1 MSATTTRSTRSRS
14 THFDV
19 AILGGGKAGN
29 LLARQIRRQV
39 PSASVVLLEKSLER
53 SFKVGESTVDVC
65 GKYLTKRLGLSTY
78 LYDQQLPKNGLRFFF
93 DREDKTGAL
102 DQLSEIGTSGLI
114 PFPSFQLDRARF
126 ETDLLRMNIE
136 AGVDV
141 RLGVRVASIETSAG
155 EPHRIALEED
165 GTSAGAITARWAL
178 DASGRSSVIA
188 RSRGLRTQSALTNSA
203 AWGRYRGVADLD
215 DIGPESF
222 HARVRHTSRVLSTTH
237 FCYPGYWIWF
247 IPLGRGVTSVGVV
260 MRKGDFRA
268 ELRTSEGLNAFL
280 RTHAA
285 VARLLEKAETIDTM
299 SFGQLAYGTTRFA
312 DARERWA
319 LIGEAA
325 AFTDPLYSPGG
336 DYIAL
341 ENDWATDLVRRD
353 LAGENVDALSKRA
366 ELYERALLIRLD
378 STLLLYDGLYGT
390 LGSFELF
397 ASKWDLDTAC
407 YLNLWVEPYLLDR
420 HLDLGAVQR
429 EVDTKHT
436 VLGVLRTFRHVFM
449 DAERELRS
457 QGRFF
462 EKNLGH
468 AVLDPAVRFLQP
480 DFGTLAS
487 ERRQLPRVRDALQLV
502 LDEVRVKLGRSR
514 SPEPVPFSTFTLGR
528 PIA

>member
-1 MSATTTRSTRSRS
+1 MSAA
-14 THFDV
+14 FDV
-19 AILGGGKAGN
+19 AILGGGKAGS
-29 LLARQIRRQV
+29 LLARQLRRQV
-39 PSASVVLLEKSLER
+39 PSASIVVIEKSRER

-65 GKYLTKRLGLSTY
+65 GKYLTKRLGLSSY
-78 LYDQQLPKNGLRFFF
+78 LYDAQLPKNGLRFFF

-102 DQLSEIGTSGLI
+102 DALSEIGVSGLI

-126 ETDLLRMNIE
+126 EADLLRMN
-136 AGVDV
+136 AAGGVDV
-141 RLGVRVASIETSAG
+141 RIGVRVAGVTLGASG
-155 EPHRIALEED
+155 ERHEIALEAEGVAA
-165 GTSAGAITARWAL
+165 GTITARWVV
-178 DASGRSSVIA
+178 DATGRSSLIA
-188 RSRGLRTQSALTNSA
+188 RARGLRTESPLTNSA

-222 HARVRHTSRVLSTTH
+222 HARVRHTSRVLSTNH

-247 IPLGRGVTSVGVV
+247 IPLGRGSTSVGVV
-260 MRKGDFRA
+260 MRKGDFRP
-268 ELRTSEGLNAFL
+268 ELRSEAGLDAFL
-280 RTHAA
+280 RSHTA
-285 VARLLEKAETIDTM
+285 VARLMKDAQAIDTM
-299 SFGQLAYGTTRFA
+299 SFGQLAYGTTRFV

-319 LIGEAA
+319 LVGEAA

-336 DYIAL
+336 DYIAI
-341 ENDWATDLVRRD
+341 ENDWVTDLVRRD
-353 LAGENVDALSKRA
+353 LAGEEAGALAKRA
-366 ELYERALLIRLD
+366 ALYEQALLHRLD

-420 HLDLGAVQR
+420 HLDLGALQR
-429 EVDTKHT
+429 ELDARPAT
-436 VLGVLRTFRHVFM
+436 LGILRTFRHVFQ
-449 DAERELRS
+449 DAERELRA

-468 AVLDPAVRFLQP
+468 VVLDPAIRFLNP
-480 DFGTLAS
+480 EFGTAAS

>member
-1 MSATTTRSTRSRS
+1 MSAT
-14 THFDV
+14 FDV

-39 PSASVVLLEKSLER
+39 PDASVVMIEKSRER

-102 DQLSEIGTSGLI
+102 EELSEIGTSGLI

-126 ETDLLRMNIE
+126 EEDLLRMNVE
-136 AGVDV
+136 SGVDL
-141 RLGVRVASIETSAG
+141 RIGVRVAEVELGAAG
-155 EPHRIALEED
+155 EAHEIALEE
-165 GTSAGAITARWAL
+165 GGVAAGSIRARWVV
-178 DASGRSSVIA
+178 DATGRSSVLA
-188 RSRGLRTQSALTNSA
+188 RARGLRTDAALHNSA
-203 AWGRYRGVADLD
+203 AWGRYRHVADLD
-215 DIGPESF
+215 DVGPEAF
-222 HARVRHTSRVLSTTH
+222 HARVRHTSRVLSTNH
-237 FCYPGYWIWF
+237 FCYPGYWIWL

-260 MRKGDFRA
+260 MRKEDFRP
-268 ELRTSEGLNAFL
+268 ELRSEAGLDAFL
-280 RTHAA
+280 RSHTA
-285 VARLLEKAETIDTM
+285 VAGLMKNAEAIDTM
-299 SFGQLAYGTTRFA
+299 SFGQLAYGTKRFV

-319 LIGEAA
+319 LVGEAA

-341 ENDWATDLVRRD
+341 ENDWVTDLVRRD
-353 LAGENVDALSKRA
+353 LGGEDVGTLALRA
-366 ELYERALLIRLD
+366 DLYERALLARLE

-397 ASKWDLDTAC
+397 ASKWDIDTAC

-429 EVDTKHT
+429 EVDNRQTT
-436 VLGVLRTFRHVFM
+436 LGVLRTLQHLFI
-449 DAERELRS
+449 DGERTLRS

-462 EKNLGH
+462 EKNLGQ
-468 AVLDPAVRFLQP
+468 AALDPALRFLAR
-480 DFGTLAS
+480 DFGTEAS
-487 ERRQLPRVRDALQLV
+487 ERRRMPRVRDALQLV
-502 LDEVRVKLGRSR
+502 VDEVRVKLGLPRT
-514 SPEPVPFSTFTLGR
+514 PEALPFSVFASGR
-528 PIA
+528 SIL